1 MNCRA
6 SGVLV
11 AAVLLLLTP
20 AARGEQRQ
28 TTRGLFIGTLAS
40 RVELTVYAEP
50 THGRRLQVT
59 KGSLRDVPTITPSV
73 ALRIFSNMPNW
84 QPAAVVVGTAA
95 VLREDNA
102 ETRTLP
108 FASRMVNVFALELRV
123 ADLEQP
129 AKVAELLES
138 VRASG
143 DNPGYVFVVM
153 FSSGLMRY
161 YPVRL
166 ALECFVGGTRVRSQP
181 GRFYG
186 AWMTSEV
193 VGPFKGE
200 PGTEGW

>member
-1 MNCRA
+1 VNGRA
-6 SGVLV
+6 SVVLV
-11 AAVLLLLTP
+11 AVVLLLLTP
-20 AARGEQRQ
+20 PARGEQRQ
-28 TTRGLFIGTLAS
+28 TIRGLFIGTLAS
-40 RVELTVYAEP
+40 RAELTVYAEP

-59 KGSLRDVPTITPSV
+59 KGSLRDVPTITPSA
-73 ALRIFSNMPNW
+73 ALRIFCNMPNW

-129 AKVAELLES
+129 ARVAELLKS

-166 ALECFVGGTRVRSQP
+166 ALEANDR
-181 GRFYG
+181 
-186 AWMTSEV
+186 
-193 VGPFKGE
+193 GPTTDDE
-200 PGTEGW
+200 D

>member
-1 MNCRA
+1 MNGRA
-6 SGVLV
+6 SVVLV
-11 AAVLLLLTP
+11 AVVVLLLTP
-20 AARGEQRQ
+20 PARGEQQ
-28 TTRGLFIGTLAS
+28 TIRGLFIGTLAS
-40 RVELTVYAEP
+40 RMELTVYAEP
-50 THGRRLQVT
+50 THGRRLQMT
-59 KGSLRDVPTITPSV
+59 KGSLRDVPTITPSA
-73 ALRIFSNMPNW
+73 ALRIFCNMPNW

-129 AKVAELLES
+129 GRVAELLES

-166 ALECFVGGTRVRSQP
+166 ALEANDR
-181 GRFYG
+181 
-186 AWMTSEV
+186 
-193 VGPFKGE
+193 GPA
-200 PGTEGW
+200 TEDQE

>member
-1 MNCRA
+1 VTRFPFGLIA
-6 SGVLV
+6 
-11 AAVLLLLTP
+11 AAVFFLLTTSP
-20 AARGEQRQ
+20 VRSEQRQ

-40 RVELTVYAEP
+40 RVALTVYAEP

-59 KGSLRDVPTITPSV
+59 KGSLRDVPTITPS
-73 ALRIFSNMPNW
+73 AGLRVFCNMPNW

-129 AKVAELLES
+129 AKVAQLLES

-153 FSSGLMRY
+153 FSGGLMRY

-166 ALECFVGGTRVRSQP
+166 TLEADER
-181 GRFYG
+181 G
-186 AWMTSEV
+186 ADD
-193 VGPFKGE
+193 
-200 PGTEGW
+200 